1 MITSA
6 ADLITKLER
15 FTSIARAAACGAA
28 LLMTAPATAAADG
41 VPIKVDEATIAE
53 ELKAP
58 EDPTI
63 VKRRVW
69 VDTEGNHF
77 KHGGDDLDFTFG
89 GIWSW
94 AASPRQDWAVRLKV
108 PIRTHFAGDNADDRD
123 KQGIGDVKLAAGGA
137 VRLSNVWRA
146 GGGLEM
152 RFPTASDNLGANAWR
167 PQLFGALA
175 WDVTPR
181 ITLSPSAE
189 YNKSIAETRGAARQ
203 EFLELFFPVTF
214 IRPGRWSITPRYEMK
229 IDFAKNDRLTQ
240 SAKLS
245 ATKQLDNSPLGLTL
259 SIKKPFDGGDKKV
272 QVNFVT
278 TYYFR

>member
-1 MITSA
+1 MLA
-6 ADLITKLER
+6 PGAER
-15 FTSIARAAACGAA
+15 MTALKRFVAIRRAIASGAA
-28 LLMTAPATAAADG
+28 LLLIATANAAAERLPVGAD
-41 VPIKVDEATIAE
+41 DSTITE

-69 VDTEGNHF
+69 LDSEGNHF
-77 KHGGDDLDFTFG
+77 KHAGDDLDFTLG

-94 AASPRQDWAVRLKV
+94 AAPPRRDWAVRLKV
-108 PIRTHFAGDNADDRD
+108 PIRTHFAGDDTYDRD
-123 KQGIGDVKLAAGGA
+123 RQGLGDVKLAAGGA
-137 VRLSNVWRA
+137 VRLGDRWRA
-146 GGGLEM
+146 GGGVEM
-152 RFPTASDNLGANAWR
+152 RFPTATNDLGANVWR

-189 YNKSIAETRGAARQ
+189 YNKSIAESRGAARQ
-203 EFLELFFPVTF
+203 EFLEMFFPVTF
-214 IRPGRWSITPRYEMK
+214 VRPGRWSITPRYELK
-229 IDFAKNDRLTQ
+229 IDFANNKRLTQ

-245 ATKQLDNSPLGLTL
+245 ATKQLGASPVGLTL
-259 SIKKPFDGGDKKV
+259 SIKKPFDGGDKKF